1 MRTPTTTLFKA
12 VKLKKP
18 NGKRAWMI
26 QRRSLGRR
34 ERIYFENEKEARR
47 EANDRNRKIEAHGTT
62 VNLTA
67 EQQIYAQACVAD
79 LAAIGKPFG
88 MQPIITSPLSA
99 VRPRRPAIF
108 SPIRFFPNT
117 FAG

>member
-1 MRTPTTTLFKA
+1 MRTPTTTLFKT

-26 QRRSLGRR
+26 QRRSHGRR
-34 ERIYFENEKEARR
+34 KRIYFENEKEARR

-67 EQQIYAQACVAD
+67 VLRILLQS
-79 LAAIGKPFG
+79 GKPFG

-99 VRPRRPAIF
+99 VRPRRPAIL
-108 SPIRFFPNT
+108 SPIRFSPNT
-117 FAG
+117 LAG